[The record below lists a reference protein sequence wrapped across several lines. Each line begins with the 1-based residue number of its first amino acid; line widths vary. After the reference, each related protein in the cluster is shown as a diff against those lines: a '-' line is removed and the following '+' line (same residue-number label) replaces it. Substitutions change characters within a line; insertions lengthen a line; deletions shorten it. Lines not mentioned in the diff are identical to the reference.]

1 MVDQAGVVMM
11 SVAWQEKLGLW
22 QSWLLVAFVFFLPVS
37 SAAPNLI
44 LLVVL
49 VLWLVEADFARKWL
63 QIKSHPLFFP
73 MLAFAVLYPLS
84 LLWTEDMAWGQHM
97 VERHAIYL
105 LFPLLLTVVR
115 REHIAYYLSAF
126 VFAMTISEVASY
138 LVWFQWVDIAGIDP
152 LDPAGFMGHWEYN
165 PFLAL
170 AIYWMGHSL
179 LFGQPKQWQK
189 WVFGLFI
196 VTMSI
201 NMFITGGRIGQIA
214 YFAVLLLLFG
224 QYFASKGVLWRGLS
238 VAAAGLVAVFV
249 LAYSSSELFQTRVDL
264 ASHELKTHDET
275 KLGSVNARL
284 IFWQN
289 TLGMIVERP
298 FLGSGV
304 GDFPQD
310 YNDFVGDK
318 YPSVIKMSTFGGH
331 SQPHNQYLFEL
342 ASFGLLGA
350 LVFVWLF
357 ASLIRIALQSQ
368 GEWWRLRQAF
378 VLLTLVIM
386 LTDSYLLV
394 QAFSYLFVV
403 MVAMLW
409 TDETKRVAL

>member
-1 MVDQAGVVMM
+1 MNTKVN
-11 SVAWQEKLGLW
+11 WKEKLGLW
-22 QSWLLVAFVFFLPVS
+22 QSWLLVAFVFFLPIS

-44 LLVVL
+44 LLVIL
-49 VLWLVEADFARKWL
+49 VLWLVEADFARKWS
-63 QIKSHPLFFP
+63 QMKVHPIFFP
-73 MLAFAVLYPLS
+73 MLAFALIYPVS

-126 VFAMTISEVASY
+126 VLAMTISETASY
-138 LVWFQWVDIAGIDP
+138 LVWFHLITVPGIDP

-214 YFAVLLLLFG
+214 YFVLLLLLFG

-238 VAAAGLVAVFV
+238 VAAAGLAAVFV
-249 LAYSSSELFQTRVDL
+249 LAYSSSDLFQTRVDR
-264 ASHELKTHDET
+264 AIHEVQTHDNT
-275 KLGSVNARL
+275 KTGSVNARF

-289 TLGMIVERP
+289 TLGMIAERP
-298 FLGSGV
+298 LLGSGI

-310 YNDFVGDK
+310 YNAFVGDDA
-318 YPSVIKMSTFGGH
+318 PIHMSTFGEGGGH

-342 ASFGLLGA
+342 ASFGLLGG

-357 ASLIRIALQSQ
+357 ASLVRIALQRQ

-409 TDETKRVAL
+409 TQSDKAQR

>member
-1 MVDQAGVVMM
+1 MGAKVN
-11 SVAWQEKLGLW
+11 WQEKLGVW
-22 QSWLLVAFVFFLPVS
+22 QSWLLVAFVFFLPIS

-44 LLVVL
+44 LLVIL
-49 VLWLVEADFARKWL
+49 VLWLVEADFARKWA
-63 QIKSHPLFFP
+63 QMKAHPIFFP
-73 MLAFAVLYPLS
+73 MLAFALLYPVS

-97 VERHAIYL
+97 VERHLIYL
-105 LFPLLLTVVR
+105 LFPLLLTVIR

-126 VFAMTISEVASY
+126 VLAMTISEVASY
-138 LVWFQWVDIAGIDP
+138 LVWFHLVDIVGIDP

-179 LFGQPKQWQK
+179 LFGQPKAWQK

-214 YFAVLLLLFG
+214 YFALLLLLFG
-224 QYFASKGVLWRGLS
+224 QYFASKELLWRGLS
-238 VAAAGLVAVFV
+238 AAALGLVAVFA
-249 LAYSSSELFQTRVDL
+249 LAYSTSDLFQTRVDR
-264 ASHELKTHDET
+264 AIYEIQTHDET
-275 KLGSVNARL
+275 KTGSVNARF
-284 IFWQN
+284 IMWQN
-289 TLGMIVERP
+289 TIGMIAERP
-298 FLGSGV
+298 LLGTGI
-304 GDFPQD
+304 GDFPDD
-310 YNDFVGDK
+310 YNAFVGDRV
-318 YPSVIKMSTFGGH
+318 PSETLMGKWGQGTGH
-331 SQPHNQYLFEL
+331 NQPHNQYLFEL

-350 LVFVWLF
+350 VVFVWLF
-357 ASLIRIALQSQ
+357 ASLFRIALQPL
-368 GEWWRLRQAF
+368 GDWWRLRQAF

-409 TDETKRVAL
+409 TRNVKQEYQ

>member
-1 MVDQAGVVMM
+1 MNLVN
-11 SVAWQEKLGLW
+11 WQEKLGLW
-22 QSWLLVAFVFFLPVS
+22 QSWLLVAFVFFLPIS

-44 LLVVL
+44 LLVIL
-49 VLWLVEADFARKWL
+49 VLWLVEADFARKWA
-63 QIKSHPLFFP
+63 QMKAHPIFFP
-73 MLAFAVLYPLS
+73 MLAFALIYPLS

-105 LFPLLLTVVR
+105 LFPLLLTVAR
-115 REHIAYYLSAF
+115 REHILYYLSAF
-126 VFAMTISEVASY
+126 VLAMTVSELASY
-138 LVWFQWVDIAGIDP
+138 LVWFRLVDIVGIDP
-152 LDPAGFMGHWEYN
+152 LDPAGFLGHWEYN

-179 LFGQPKQWQK
+179 LFGQPTQWQK

-214 YFAVLLLLFG
+214 YFALLLLLFG
-224 QYFASKGVLWRGLS
+224 QFFSSRGQLWRGLS
-238 VAAAGLVAVFV
+238 VAVAGLVAIFV
-249 LAYSSSELFQTRVDL
+249 LAYSSSDLFQTRVDR
-264 ASHELKTHDET
+264 AINEVQTHDET
-275 KLGSVNARL
+275 KTGSVNARF
-284 IFWQN
+284 IYWQN
-289 TLGMIVERP
+289 TLAMIAQHP
-298 FLGSGV
+298 LLGVGI
-304 GDFPQD
+304 GDFPDD
-310 YNDFVGDK
+310 YNAFVGDRVPPETLMGK
-318 YPSVIKMSTFGGH
+318 WGQGTGH
-331 SQPHNQYLFEL
+331 NQPHNQYFFEL
-342 ASFGLLGA
+342 VSFGLLGG

-357 ASLIRIALQSQ
+357 AALIRIALQSQ

-378 VLLTLVIM
+378 LLLTLVIM

-409 TDETKRVAL
+409 TQSDKAEI